1 MELILKDGKKINVE
15 NGKNGHD
22 VALSIAESLAK
33 ASIAYKLN
41 DHLYDLYRPI
51 KEDGNFELITKDSP
65 EAFPDGPSG

>member
-22 VALSIAESLAK
+22 VALSIADSLAK

-41 DHLYDLYRPI
+41 DHYMIYIDQLRKMVILNLSQKI
-51 KEDGNFELITKDSP
+51 VQKHFI
-65 EAFPDGPSG
+65 F